1 MESASLF
8 FFQPSSGYC
17 PTQKVYMPIHMDVH
31 KFNTFALLNFLNFS
45 PRLHMYLKIKMI
57 FRIEEVYFQGQK
69 DIY

>member
-1 MESASLF
+1 
-8 FFQPSSGYC
+8 
-17 PTQKVYMPIHMDVH
+17 MDVH